1 MSAMTTTNRF
11 PAFLFS
17 TIVLLGA
24 LQIPSTIQSAHA
36 RPSTAPIIDGTQVPA
51 TDYPSVARMDLKDSV
66 CTGSLVAPRFVL
78 TAAHCFFDDRNRLR
92 TDIAQLGA
100 TINNVRYNA
109 KKVTINPTY
118 VSRSAACVAGETDSA
133 IMELTTEV
141 TGVTP
146 VTLQRTPPTVGTE
159 LTLVGFGT
167 QGTGPRGEDD
177 TFPPDGFVNVG
188 RTTIESVPDNL
199 YVEWNF
205 DRNAG
210 EANTA
215 GGDSGGPAFANIDG
229 VTVLNS
235 ITCGGTGNAGFGT
248 SSTNTRVDALAPW
261 IDSVTGAIVENQPPS
276 FISLPSQTTGV
287 GRPFT
292 YTVQVA
298 GTAPISLA
306 ASGLPDGLTFDGAT
320 ISGTPTTAGR
330 FTVTLD
336 ASNSIGTSSGSLV
349 IVVTAFDPGT
359 ALTLR
364 KATVSFAEDADDLL
378 SLSGSIVLG
387 KGFSPRGKTVR
398 VQVGAL
404 QDRFKLNS
412 SGFFQ
417 RRGGFDIVRL
427 TGRQR
432 NGKYTAATVRFFI
445 GLGDKR
451 SLFESLDSL
460 FPINVDELTAE
471 FRVNLPVE
479 IEIAGIKYQQTI
491 PMKYRPSSDSW
502 VNG

>member
-1 MSAMTTTNRF
+1 MSTMTNTKRSL
-11 PAFLFS
+11 P
-17 TIVLLGA
+17 LLSLLLTSFT
-24 LQIPSTIQSAHA
+24 LQVSSPLNTAHA
-36 RPSTAPIIDGTQVPA
+36 RPTTAPIIEGTLVPA
-51 TDYPSVARMDLKDSV
+51 TDYPSVARMDLVDSV

-100 TINNVRYNA
+100 VINNVRYDA

-167 QGTGPRGEDD
+167 QGTGARGENG
-177 TFPPDGFVNVG
+177 TFPPDGFVNFG

-210 EANTA
+210 ESNTA

-261 IDSVTGAIVENQPPS
+261 IDSVTGVIVENQPPS

-292 YTVQVA
+292 YTIQVA
-298 GTAPISLA
+298 GTAPISLT

-330 FTVTLD
+330 FTVNVE
-336 ASNSIGTSSGSLV
+336 ASNAIGANSGSLV

-378 SLSGSIVLG
+378 ALSGSIVLG
-387 KGFSPRGKTVR
+387 KGFSPKGKNVR
-398 VQVGAL
+398 VQIGAL

-412 SGFFQ
+412 SGVFQ

-427 TGRQR
+427 TGRLK
-432 NGKYTAATVRFFI
+432 NGKYTTPSVRFYI

-460 FPINVDELTAE
+460 FPINVDDLSAE

-491 PMKYRPSSDSW
+491 PMKYRPATDAW